1 MNVNE
6 SSNIRSK
13 YEKINRNKYIVL
25 LASVAV
31 MVVMGLYFV
40 TLGVADT
47 NFSQVVKAVISWISG
62 ELASGKSSDAA
73 SYKII
78 VLMRLPRIV
87 MAVVAGIG
95 LAVSGTAMQA
105 VTRNPL
111 VSGFTPKA
119 EADEIP
125 LVSPFTMGISSA
137 SAFGAS
143 MCIVFGTGLFFKS
156 EIGIIACA
164 FAASAIC
171 MAVVYSIAKKA
182 GMGPETIV
190 LTGIALNYFFSAL
203 TSTIEFFAQEHKLAA
218 VVQWTFGTFNGTV
231 WSDVIFSGIFV
242 LIFSAIIMVNY
253 LKLNAMS
260 SGDDELV
267 KTLGLKPEKIRAIM
281 CIASVFMTSAV
292 ISFTGVIGFVGLVAP
307 HIARMLVGNDHKFLL
322 PFSAVTGALLLMVS
336 DAVGKTIL
344 SPVSIPVGIVVSF
357 LGVPLFINLILR
369 ERRGGSN

>member
-105 VTRNPL
+105 VTRN
-111 VSGFTPKA
+111 
-119 EADEIP
+119 P

-369 ERRGGSN
+369 ERRGVSN

>member
-1 MNVNE
+1 MKNE
-6 SSNIRSK
+6 GISDIRAQ
-13 YEKINRNKYIVL
+13 YERDNKRKLLIL
-25 LASVAV
+25 LASI
-31 MVVMGLYFV
+31 VVMIVLGLYFV

-47 NFSQVVKAVISWISG
+47 SFFQVLAAVSAWVGGRINDGSP
-62 ELASGKSSDAA
+62 ENAA
-73 SYKII
+73 YKII

-87 MAVVAGIG
+87 IAVIAGIG
-95 LAVSGTAMQA
+95 LAVSGVAMQA
-105 VTRNPL
+105 VTRN
-111 VSGFTPKA
+111 
-119 EADEIP
+119 P

-143 MCIVFGTGLFFKS
+143 MCIVFGTGMFFKS
-156 EIGIIACA
+156 EIGIICCA
-164 FAASAIC
+164 FAAAGIC
-171 MAVVYSIAKKA
+171 IFIVYGISSKA

-231 WSDVIFSGIFV
+231 WNDVLFSGAFV
-242 LIFSAIIMVNY
+242 IICTVIIMSCA
-253 LKLNAMS
+253 LKLNTMA
-260 SGDDELV
+260 SGDDELAES
-267 KTLGLKPEKIRAIM
+267 LGLDPKRIRTVM
-281 CIASVFMTSAV
+281 CLASVFMTAAV

-307 HIARMLVGNDHKFLL
+307 HIARMLVGNDHKYLI
-322 PFSAVTGALLLMVS
+322 PFSAVAGSMLLMVA

-369 ERRGGSN
+369 QRRGNAQ